1 MENKNNLVIIDFF
14 KQLLNVYEFELYV
27 TNNSENE
34 KVFMLKDIQGGNLG
48 GIEQESFLTLADVME
63 RLDIYHN
70 DYIYRS
76 LEDRENDNEIIAK
89 DDWDLTAKRY
99 IESKTINKIL
109 DKVSATEYDKFKNY
123 VPDFEIS
130 ETISILDK
138 EEQFCKI
145 ICQKY
150 INTMSKE
157 MLFEK
162 DNKILHIFI
171 EDEYINLKENGKI
184 TLDNYQDYLDG
195 NFEVHEYYF
204 YKDLFDGTIKDE
216 IAYDLNDLE
225 LFNEKGEWD
234 FYITF
239 DELKELGYGFMVKDK
254 YPLIEKYAVP
264 EEKIFDFFD
273 NFSLEQLD
281 DFEHSLELY
290 FVAHDIIYN
299 QESNTLES
307 TEDYTFNSD
316 IIRLACSL
324 ITYDDFIS
332 DYTENTQSIY
342 DKSLSKVIDYFRENQ
357 IKSLMDY
364 GNDGDEGLYKLSS
377 MYKEIMDKLGI
388 KYNCVNTRD
397 KEGSDGKFITTVTF
411 ENKEELEIETEAWNG
426 IKIVTE
432 NIKSIYEN
440 FKNLSIQAIK
450 NQTQNEVE
458 LEY

>member
-1 MENKNNLVIIDFF
+1 MRCSSWKRLENP
-14 KQLLNVYEFELYV
+14 
-27 TNNSENE
+27 S
-34 KVFMLKDIQGGNLG
+34 GGDAG
-48 GIEQESFLTLADVME
+48 QDYIYSDVME

-70 DYIYRS
+70 DYVYRS
-76 LEDRENDNEIIAK
+76 LEDRENDNETIAK

-109 DKVSATEYDKFKNY
+109 DKVSATEYDELKDY
-123 VPDFEIS
+123 VPNFDIC

-150 INTMSKE
+150 IDTMSKE
-157 MLFEK
+157 MLLEK
-162 DNKILHIFI
+162 DDKILHIFI
-171 EDEYINLKENGKI
+171 EDKYIKLKENGKI
-184 TLDNYQDYLDG
+184 TLDNYQNYLDG
-195 NFEVHEYYF
+195 DFEVHEYCF

-225 LFNEKGEWD
+225 LFNKDGKWD

-239 DELKELGYGFMVKDK
+239 DELKELGYGFMVKDN

-290 FVAHDIIYN
+290 FVDHDIIYN

-307 TEDYTFNSD
+307 RENYTFNSD

-324 ITYDDFIS
+324 ITYDDFIN
-332 DYTENTQSIY
+332 DYIEYNPTIY
-342 DKSLSKVIDYFRENQ
+342 DKSLSKVINYFRENQ
-357 IKSLMDY
+357 IKNLMDY
-364 GNDGDEGLYKLSS
+364 GNDSDEGLHKLSS
-377 MYKEIMDKLGI
+377 MYKEIMDKLNI
-388 KYNCVNTRD
+388 NYCYVNTRD
-397 KEGSDGKFITTVTF
+397 KDNCEGIFITTVLL
-411 ENKEELEIETEAWNG
+411 ENDNEIEVETDAWSG
-426 IKIVTE
+426 IKVVTE
-432 NIKSIYEN
+432 NVKSIYEN
-440 FKNLSIQAIK
+440 FKNLSFQAIK
-450 NQTQNEVE
+450 NQNQTE
-458 LEY
+458 LEFEY